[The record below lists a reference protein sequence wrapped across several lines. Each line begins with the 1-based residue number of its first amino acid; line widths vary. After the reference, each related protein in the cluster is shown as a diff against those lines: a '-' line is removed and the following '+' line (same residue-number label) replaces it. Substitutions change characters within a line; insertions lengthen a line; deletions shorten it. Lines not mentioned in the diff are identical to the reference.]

1 MPVATLTKYV
11 LKVLVIL
18 CGSAKL
24 WTLGNYLKEI
34 RFFIPYSLSFQRE
47 IIWFYVFRK

>member
-1 MPVATLTKYV
+1 MEDWMPVAALTKYV

-24 WTLGNYLKEI
+24 WAL
-34 RFFIPYSLSFQRE
+34 
-47 IIWFYVFRK
+47 